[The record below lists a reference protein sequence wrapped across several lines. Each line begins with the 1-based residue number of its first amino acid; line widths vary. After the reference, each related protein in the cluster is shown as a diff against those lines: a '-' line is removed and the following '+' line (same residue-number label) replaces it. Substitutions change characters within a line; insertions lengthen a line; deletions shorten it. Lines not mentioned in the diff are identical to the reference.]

1 MLKLNTLSGFGSG
14 AAAAGVTPHTKAVQ
28 MNNTG
33 EFFLNSTD
41 QSLGV
46 GDVFT
51 IISWISIDVIDQENT
66 AILCMME
73 DGIDSSNQV
82 FFDIANA
89 EQIRMILWND
99 SAGIFKYYKTTAT
112 PYVSVDTEYQ
122 LGMTWDGTNLKMWVN
137 GSEETTLTKTTD
149 NAGTVVATN
158 RHIRA
163 GNQLNGQYAKLS
175 IWDAELDSASIV
187 ALYDSG
193 NGNEHDDRVALGDYT
208 ETANLKHQYLFGNQV
223 SPNIGEDFVDSGNI
237 NIEDNA
243 TGIADEDIVTF

>member
-14 AAAAGVTPHTKAVQ
+14 AAAAGVTPHTRAVQ
-28 MNNTG
+28 MNHTG

-41 QSLGV
+41 QSVGI

-51 IISWISIDVIDQENT
+51 IIAWVSIDVINNEDT
-66 AILCMME
+66 ITLCMVE
-73 DGIDSSNQV
+73 DNVDSSNQCLI
-82 FFDIANA
+82 DIVGAA
-89 EQIRMILWND
+89 RPRMILWND
-99 SAGIFKYYKTTAT
+99 SAGIFKNYIATAD
-112 PYVSVDTEYQ
+112 PYTVVSTEYQ

-243 TGIADEDIVTF
+243 TGIADGDIVTF